1 MLVAKKPRSSI
12 PYYEQQQQKRKSVER
27 RANSSRLAVKKLTIL
42 CVLLLITLSAL
53 SLVAHFVLVVQVN
66 YEIGR
71 ATRELLSM
79 QEQQQQLKIEIAAL
93 RSPERLEKI
102 ALEEIGL
109 HYPTHSQLIVL
120 TAGNLE
126 VGD

>member
-1 MLVAKKPRSSI
+1 M
-12 PYYEQQQQKRKSVER
+12 
-27 RANSSRLAVKKLTIL
+27 KKLTIL